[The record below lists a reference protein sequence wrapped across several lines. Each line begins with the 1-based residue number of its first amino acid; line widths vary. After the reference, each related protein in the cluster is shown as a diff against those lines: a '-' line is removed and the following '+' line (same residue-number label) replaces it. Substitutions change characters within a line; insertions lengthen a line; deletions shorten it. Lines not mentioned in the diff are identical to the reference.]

1 MSARVQSSQK
11 MPSRFRIFE
20 LPDVVLKDVFQNFE
34 GVEILDL
41 SFTSTRLM
49 RRVFRSVGLRAVSH
63 TVKFEDAYPLIST
76 IVKFGSGKGSE
87 TSFVWKFVEGKKSIN
102 SDKVRK
108 VECHRFD
115 NCFTKGN
122 TIFCHYH
129 NPELGATVIFNH
141 IFNCLPAPLNLH
153 LKLNSIKNLHALFLN
168 DCFSTCEKLDVWY
181 VEQDENDELVEDLTG
196 ILEMVDVKKELRALV
211 PQQCEMDIEKIR
223 DLEVLTIQDAEW
235 MSLPALYSLNC
246 RFGSLLNH
254 KFGQFDISA
263 FAENWY
269 NSTDR
274 KLVKM
279 QFGWNEYRRFSP
291 MIDNLNWKEW
301 DPKIRSR
308 YFHDSSERSNSSR
321 IDCSKGLDITRP
333 DGLTA
338 TILKQDA
345 FDCNILFLVW
355 HDIHP
360 ETTRLAVLSEKL
372 NLQNKKLASIL
383 GNRKERVVKKEFRDT
398 FTEALAKKTE
408 ITEEI
413 KLWVDTEDI
422 NAC

>member
-1 MSARVQSSQK
+1 

-20 LPDVVLKDVFQNFE
+20 LPDVVLKDVFQNFR

-49 RRVFRSVGLRAVSH
+49 KRVFRSVGLRAVSH
-63 TVKFEDAYPLIST
+63 TVKFEDTYPLIST
-76 IVKFGSGKGSE
+76 IVKFGSAEGNE
-87 TSFVWKFVEGKKSIN
+87 QSFVWKFVEDKKSID
-102 SDKVRK
+102 SDK
-108 VECHRFD
+108 
-115 NCFTKGN
+115 
-122 TIFCHYH
+122 
-129 NPELGATVIFNH
+129 
-141 IFNCLPAPLNLH
+141 
-153 LKLNSIKNLHALFLN
+153 
-168 DCFSTCEKLDVWY
+168 CEKLDVWY
-181 VEQDENDELVEDLTG
+181 VEQDENDDLVEDLTG

-235 MSLPALYSLNC
+235 MSLPTLYSLNC

-254 KFGQFDISA
+254 KFSQFDISD

-279 QFGWNEYRRFSP
+279 QFGWDEYRRFFP
-291 MIDNLNWKEW
+291 MIDNLNWQEW
-301 DPKIRSR
+301 DPKTRSR
-308 YFHDSSERSNSSR
+308 YFYDSSECSNSNR

-333 DGLTA
+333 DGLIA
-338 TILKQDA
+338 TILRQDA

-383 GNRKERVVKKEFRDT
+383 GNRKEQVVEKEFRET
-398 FTEALAKKTE
+398 FTLALAKQTE